1 VNLTLANLIWATSG
15 EGMPQDR
22 TAGRAIA
29 GRNICR
35 TRFSYVALCGAVAV
49 IALCCGYSAACAGDS
64 DVSSNESFT
73 DKFLN
78 TLGLHDPFA
87 PQYGINYSE
96 RSPLVVPP
104 TRDLP
109 PPQSTNGPPAP
120 NWPVD
125 PEIRARAAAKK
136 DDSVGPHDDYVTE
149 LSRPLRPNELNAT
162 SVNAPGTNDQ
172 TSSSELGAKKPSIF
186 SFDWLKQEDYG
197 TFTGEPPRVSLTDP
211 PPGYQTPSANQ
222 PYGIVPEKKIYKPP
236 TLGERMEP
244 TR

>member
-1 VNLTLANLIWATSG
+1 MWAIGKFDAGTSG

-22 TAGRAIA
+22 TTGRRIA

-35 TRFSYVALCGAVAV
+35 IKLLQVALCGAVAAF
-49 IALCCGYSAACAGDS
+49 ALCGAYSTAHAGD
-64 DVSSNESFT
+64 DDLSSKQSLT

-78 TLGLHDPFA
+78 TLGLKNPFD

-109 PPQSTNGPPAP
+109 PPQTSSGPPVP

-125 PEIRARAAAKK
+125 PEVKARAAAKQAEK
-136 DDSVGPHDDYVTE
+136 VSPRPDYVTDS
-149 LSRPLRPNELNAT
+149 SRPLRPSELNT
-162 SVNAPGTNDQ
+162 VNPPGTNDQ
-172 TSSSELGAKKPSIF
+172 SSSSALGEKKSSILNL
-186 SFDWLKQEDYG
+186 DWLKQEDYG

-211 PPGYQTPSANQ
+211 PPGYQTPSPDQ
-222 PYGIVPEKKIYKPP
+222 PYGIVPERKIYKPP

-244 TR
+244 VQ

>member
-1 VNLTLANLIWATSG
+1 
-15 EGMPQDR
+15 MPQER
-22 TAGRAIA
+22 MAGRAIA
-29 GRNICR
+29 GRTKR
-35 TRFSYVALCGAVAV
+35 RSAALSGALAALALCAGHT
-49 IALCCGYSAACAGDS
+49 AARAGD
-64 DVSSNESFT
+64 DDISSKQSLT

-78 TLGLHDPFA
+78 TLGLHDPFE

-109 PPQSTNGPPAP
+109 PPQTSIGPPAP

-125 PEIRARAAAKK
+125 PEIKARAAAKRDEK
-136 DDSVGPHDDYVTE
+136 VRPGPDYVTE
-149 LSRPLRPNELNAT
+149 SSRPLRPSELNAI
-162 SVNAPGTNDQ
+162 NPPGTSDQ
-172 TSSSELGAKKPSIF
+172 SSASELGKKKANIF
-186 SFDWLKQEDYG
+186 NFDWLKQEDYG

-211 PPGYQTPSANQ
+211 PPGYQTPSADQ

-244 TR
+244 VR

>member
-1 VNLTLANLIWATSG
+1 MQAKSDVGRSG

-22 TAGRAIA
+22 TGRVIE
-29 GRNICR
+29 GRDIRR
-35 TRFSYVALCGAVAV
+35 TRFLHIALCGAVAAV
-49 IALCCGYSAACAGDS
+49 AVAMSYSAARAGDDGIAS
-64 DVSSNESFT
+64 QESFT
-73 DKFLN
+73 DKVLDS
-78 TLGLHDPFA
+78 LGLHNPFE

-109 PPQSTNGPPAP
+109 PPASSTGPPAP

-125 PEIRARAAAKK
+125 PEVRARAAAKK
-136 DDSVGPHDDYVTE
+136 DTTVSPHPDYVTE
-149 LSRPLRPNELNAT
+149 LSRPLRPNELNVR
-162 SVNAPGTNDQ
+162 SVNPPGTSDSG
-172 TSSSELGAKKPSIF
+172 TDLSAKKPGILNL
-186 SFDWLKQEDYG
+186 DWLKQEDYG

-211 PPGYQTPSANQ
+211 PPGYQTPSPDQ

-244 TR
+244 VR

>member
-1 VNLTLANLIWATSG
+1 MIG
-15 EGMPQDR
+15 GPGIRR
-22 TAGRAIA
+22 TKLLS
-29 GRNICR
+29 
-35 TRFSYVALCGAVAV
+35 FALCGAVA
-49 IALCCGYSAACAGDS
+49 ALAVCGNCSAARAGDD
-64 DVSSNESFT
+64 DVSNQSFG
-73 DKFLN
+73 DKVMK

-109 PPQSTNGPPAP
+109 PPQSSNAPPAP

-125 PEIRARAAAKK
+125 PEIKARAAAKK
-136 DDSVGPHDDYVTE
+136 EAAVSPHEDNVIE
-149 LSRPLRPNELNAT
+149 LSRPLRPNELKVG

-172 TSSSELGAKKPSIF
+172 STPTELGTKKPSVF

-211 PPGYQTPSANQ
+211 PPGYQTPSPNQ
-222 PYGIVPEKKIYKPP
+222 PYGIVPERKVYKPP

-244 TR
+244 VR